1 MAQPVFFRPFDCVS
15 VNGFGR
21 LDVDSVASVRVKSP
35 WRKWQ
40 QNPVS
45 AKLAERPVG
54 KLTQL
59 FCYFLIHPEFFRMMQ
74 IQFSCGVRFV
84 GFWLLIP
91 AALISADVNAA
102 DALER
107 LALPQ
112 LRMVHETTQ
121 QFALDRRQVNLQSGY
136 EDVRALLHI
145 HSFLS
150 HDSVGT
156 PEEIREA
163 AVEAGVRVV
172 MFTNHPAD
180 TYDYIKDGHSGIQDG
195 VMFIPGA
202 EEKGLLAFP
211 RHSVERPPESTP
223 QDKVDTVLAADGQIY
238 LSHLEERMDWDLNG
252 LTGSEIYNIH
262 ADFKDEPALLAAL
275 VNPVTLMTVIAP
287 AVRQYPQ
294 EVIAALQDHPV
305 QYLQRWDELCQKQRL
320 TGVSANDSHQ
330 NTGVKAVVADNG
342 DLQVF
347 DATGDQLARL
357 EPSNLL
363 LRSLLAGKKPGD
375 VLFEL
380 QLDPYVNSFRH
391 VSTHLLMNE
400 FNEDAVREC
409 LAAGR
414 AYVAFDWICDPT
426 GFVFQAKSVESDEV
440 WPIGAEVKLSPGLTL
455 HAEAPLSATFR
466 LIRDGKEIHHTRS
479 HELEYDVDTPG
490 VYRVE
495 VWLNFPDE
503 PRTWILSNPIY
514 VR

>member
-1 MAQPVFFRPFDCVS
+1 MCYGPFHH
-15 VNGFGR
+15 GIR
-21 LDVDSVASVRVKSP
+21 LAMLS
-35 WRKWQ
+35 
-40 QNPVS
+40 
-45 AKLAERPVG
+45 
-54 KLTQL
+54 
-59 FCYFLIHPEFFRMMQ
+59 
-74 IQFSCGVRFV
+74 
-84 GFWLLIP
+84 
-91 AALISADVNAA
+91 ALIAGVLGDGQIEAA

-121 QFALDRRQVNLQSGY
+121 QFELDRRQVGLKSGY
-136 EDVRALLHI
+136 DDVRALLHI

-150 HDSVGT
+150 HDSIGT
-156 PEEIREA
+156 PEEIRDA
-163 AVEAGVRVV
+163 AIEAGVRVV

-180 TYDYIKDGHSGIQDG
+180 TYDYIKDGHSGLQDG
-195 VMFIPGA
+195 VLFMPGA

-211 RHSVERPPESTP
+211 RRSVERRPEFTP
-223 QDKVDTVLAADGQIY
+223 QDKVDIVSAADGQVY
-238 LSHLEERMDWDLNG
+238 LSHLEERMDWELNG

-320 TGVSANDSHQ
+320 TGISANDSHQ
-330 NTGVKAVVADNG
+330 NTGVKAVIADNG
-342 DLQVF
+342 DLQIF
-347 DATGDQLARL
+347 DATDDQLARVEADNFIL
-357 EPSNLL
+357 KT
-363 LRSLLAGKKPGD
+363 LLAGKEPGD
-375 VLFEL
+375 VVFQL
-380 QLDPYVNSFRH
+380 QLDPYVNSFHH

-426 GFVFQAKSVESDEV
+426 GFVFQAGNTDNNEV
-440 WPIGAEVKLSPGLTL
+440 WPMGSEVELSTGLTL
-455 HAEAPLSATFR
+455 QAEAPLSATFR
-466 LIRDGKEIHHTRS
+466 LIRNGREIHHTRS
-479 HELEYDVDTPG
+479 HKLEVNVEEPG

>member
-1 MAQPVFFRPFDCVS
+1 M
-15 VNGFGR
+15 
-21 LDVDSVASVRVKSP
+21 DSVARVRVKSP
-35 WRKWQ
+35 WKKWQ

-45 AKLAERPVG
+45 AKLAEWPTG
-54 KLTQL
+54 ELTQL
-59 FCYFLIHPEFFRMMQ
+59 FFCFLITPEFFRMVQ
-74 IQFSCGVRFV
+74 LQFSSGLRFV

-91 AALISADVNAA
+91 AALVSSDVDAA

-107 LALPQ
+107 LALPR
-112 LRMVHETTQ
+112 LRLVHETTE
-121 QFALDRRQVNLQSGY
+121 QFKLDRRQVGLQSGY
-136 EDVRALLHI
+136 DDVRALLHI

-163 AVEAGVRVV
+163 AIEAGVRVV

-180 TYDYIKDGHSGIQDG
+180 TYDYITDGHSGLQDG
-195 VMFIPGA
+195 VLFIPGA

-223 QDKVDTVLAADGQIY
+223 QEKVDTVLAADGQIY
-238 LSHLEERMDWDLNG
+238 LSHLEERMDWDLKG

-262 ADFKDEPALLAAL
+262 ADFKDEPDLVAAL
-275 VNPVTLMTVIAP
+275 VNPVTLMTVIMP

-305 QYLQRWDELCQKQRL
+305 QYLQRWDELCQTQRL
-320 TGVSANDSHQ
+320 TGISANDAHQ
-330 NTGVKAVVADNG
+330 NTGVKAIIADNG
-342 DLQVF
+342 DLQIL
-347 DATGDQLARL
+347 DATDDQLARL

-363 LRSLLAGKKPGD
+363 LKSLLAGRKPGD
-375 VLFEL
+375 VVFQL
-380 QLDPYVNSFRH
+380 QLDPYVRSFRH
-391 VSTHLLMNE
+391 VSTHLLMNN

-426 GFVFQAKSVESDEV
+426 GFVFQANGSN
-440 WPIGAEVKLSPGLTL
+440 GASQMGSEVKLTPNLTL
-455 HAEAPLSATFR
+455 QAEAPLSATFR
-466 LIRDGKEIHHTRS
+466 LIRDGKEIHHVRS
-479 HELEYDVDTPG
+479 HQLEYKVDTPG